1 MRVVAFVPI
10 KTNNERIPGKNT
22 MMFFDGKPLMY
33 FIQRSLLEAYGIDDI
48 YIFCSDKSICGF
60 CVEGV
65 KFLTRSSDL
74 DTAQT
79 TPANII
85 RAFMEKVESDIYITA
100 HATSPFISSIAI
112 SDCLNAVVSGEY
124 DSAFTAN
131 RIKKLLWSE
140 QRVAYNFDPANI
152 PRTQDLPPLFA
163 EVGAAYVFR
172 KDVFVSTGR
181 RVGVNPYIREVS
193 DIEATDIDYP
203 ADFEMANLIYKE
215 IILKK

>member
-1 MRVVAFVPI
+1 MKTVALIPI
-10 KTNNERIPGKNT
+10 KLNSERVPGKNIKP
-22 MMFFDGKPLMY
+22 FFDGTPLMY
-33 FIQRSLLEAYGIDDI
+33 FIQRSLLEVHEIDDI
-48 YIFCSDKSICGF
+48 YVFCSDKSIRGY

-65 KFLTRSSDL
+65 KFLVRSSDL

-85 RAFMEKVESDIYITA
+85 RSFMEKVESDIYITA
-100 HATSPFISSIAI
+100 HATSPFISSSAI
-112 SDCLNAVVSGEY
+112 LDCLKAVVSGEY

-131 RIKKLLWSE
+131 RIKKLLWNE
-140 QRVAYNFDPANI
+140 QRIAFNFDPANI

-172 KDVFVSTGR
+172 KEVFASTGR
-181 RVGVNPYIREVS
+181 RIGVNPYIREVS

-203 ADFEMANLIYKE
+203 EDFEIANLIYKE
-215 IILKK
+215 IILKR